1 MRRVTPNEF
10 VCSGDKSYVSLVL
23 PPDSGRYV
31 RLDAEDFDK
40 VRHLRWQVGPRGH
53 VSAHEHRTTV
63 YLARFLLGLSKLDKK
78 RVRYANGDLLD
89 CRRSNLTVIDWPP
102 CASRA

>member
-1 MRRVTPNEF
+1 MRRVTPNEY
-10 VCSGDKSYVSLVL
+10 VRSEDNSYVSIVL
-23 PPDSGRYV
+23 PPDSGLYV

-53 VSAHEHRTTV
+53 VSAHEHRTTI
-63 YLARFLLGLSKLDKK
+63 YLARFLLGLSKLDRK
-78 RVRYANGDLLD
+78 RVRYANGDPLD